1 VAGDPE
7 PPPGAPRAR
16 GFRRLSGL
24 DRSGPRPRQTRRGEP
39 LRPWTIPNAVGY
51 LRLLAITPYLII
63 ALGSGDGRTPVAALL
78 YLWITLGDFIDGF
91 LARAT
96 GQYSRLGALMD
107 PLIDRLSVLSGVA
120 VCWHFD
126 LLPRWGLAIVAARE
140 VSVLALSEL
149 AIRRGVE
156 IEINWVGRIGALLV
170 FGGLFWTQVIDTW
183 VTTAIFVAGL
193 ITGLLA
199 TLIYVRSGR
208 PRSRGPGQT
217 AAAR

>member
-1 VAGDPE
+1 LPDDPAT
-7 PPPGAPRAR
+7 PPPTTRAR

-39 LRPWTIPNAVGY
+39 LRPLTIPNFVGY
-51 LRLLAITPYLII
+51 LRLLAIPPYLII
-63 ALGSGDGRTPVAALL
+63 ALGSGDGRDAVAAVL
-78 YLWITLGDFIDGF
+78 YFWVTFGDYLDGF

-107 PLIDRLSVLSGVA
+107 PVIDRLSVISGIV
-120 VCWHFD
+120 VCWHFE

-149 AIRRGVE
+149 AIRRGIE
-156 IEINWVGRIGALLV
+156 IEINWVGRIGAFLV
-170 FGGLFWTQVIDTW
+170 FGGLFWTQVIDTAI
-183 VTTAIFVAGL
+183 TTVIFLAGL
-193 ITGLLA
+193 LAGLLA
-199 TLIYVRSGR
+199 TIIYVRTS
-208 PRSRGPGQT
+208 RSRPAARESG

>member
-1 VAGDPE
+1 MPDEPAT
-7 PPPGAPRAR
+7 PPPATRAR

-39 LRPWTIPNAVGY
+39 LRPFTIPNVVGY
-51 LRLLAITPYLII
+51 LRLLAIPPYLVI
-63 ALGSGDGRTPVAALL
+63 ALGSGDGRSAPAALL

-96 GQYSRLGALMD
+96 GQYSRLGALLD
-107 PLIDRLSVLSGVA
+107 PVIDRLSVLSGIV
-120 VCWHFD
+120 VCWHFE

-140 VSVLALSEL
+140 VAVLCLSEV

-170 FGGLFWTQVIDTW
+170 FGGLFWTQVIDSWITY
-183 VTTAIFVAGL
+183 AMFFAGL
-193 ITGLLA
+193 IAGLLA
-199 TLIYVRSGR
+199 TLIYVRTSRTGSGT
-208 PRSRGPGQT
+208 PEGGAT
-217 AAAR
+217 AR